1 MRCVQQLLLNM
12 VQRLR
17 SPKDRDDEPRRTPDC
32 RRLLHELQTTSVL
45 LKELMIAQETL
56 DASLKG
62 LTAAVDNAVAALAA
76 GSTATSTPDTVV
88 ASYQAGVDAQTVR
101 LATATPPPATAP
113 VKA

>member
-1 MRCVQQLLLNM
+1 M

-62 LTAAVDNAVAALAA
+62 
-76 GSTATSTPDTVV
+76 
-88 ASYQAGVDAQTVR
+88 Q
-101 LATATPPPATAP
+101 
-113 VKA
+113 